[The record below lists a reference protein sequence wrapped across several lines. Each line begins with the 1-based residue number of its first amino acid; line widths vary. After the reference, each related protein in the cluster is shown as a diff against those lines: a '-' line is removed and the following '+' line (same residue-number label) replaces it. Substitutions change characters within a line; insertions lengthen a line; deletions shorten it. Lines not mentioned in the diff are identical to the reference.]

1 MAESSSRPGRDENVL
16 TQVCVSCGKEYFYES
31 DAPPRDQTCERCGG
45 QVFRSFYA
53 VTDGDE
59 VEQDFQDMTA
69 RDTATDD
76 PGTDITPGDLHD
88 LNNP

>member
-1 MAESSSRPGRDENVL
+1 MADSSEGSERGEGVL
-16 TQVCVSCGKEYFYES
+16 TQVCVNCGKEYFYES
-31 DAPPRDQTCERCGG
+31 DAPPRNQTCERCGG

-53 VTDGDE
+53 VTDPDD
-59 VEQDFQDMTA
+59 VQQDFQETTG
-69 RDTATDD
+69 RDTAPDD